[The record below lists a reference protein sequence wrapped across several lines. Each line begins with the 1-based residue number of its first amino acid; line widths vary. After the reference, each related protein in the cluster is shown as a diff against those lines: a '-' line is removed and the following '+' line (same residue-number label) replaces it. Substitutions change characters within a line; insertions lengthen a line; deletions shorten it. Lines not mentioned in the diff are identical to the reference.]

1 MTINAQEFSPEV
13 EVQITFRTKVFNSNK
28 NKPIQLT
35 EERIKQRIQTVLY
48 PLTAIDKKYDLVWY
62 INVKPMEEPT
72 MEVTLDD
79 LQ

>member
-62 INVKPMEEPT
+62 INIAEEPT

-79 LQ
+79 QS